1 MMQFARR
8 PAAAPIVVLL
18 AAAAIAFGLL
28 ANAPRFTP
36 DGWYYGRMMLIA
48 RGAPAA
54 AAETAMDRF
63 YQQTPVGQT
72 AAYGRFFTPIRPAA
86 FRSVGMLFPTRIAYP
101 LLAALLFP
109 LAGISALILA
119 SLLAF
124 ITAAFGVYLCARTL
138 ARPWIAAG
146 AALLFVADP
155 EMQLLARSAL
165 TDMTSLAIWTLLL
178 AVLLRGGPRRSAWR
192 WFAAIAVLE
201 IALIAAR
208 PLIYLPAGAALAAA
222 LFGVPQR
229 MRDRFKPVFTLTV
242 AVTIGYVITGTLVG
256 TPGIS
261 DSVGWLYHRSI
272 ELQATPAS
280 MSFLEWYRHAVARTL
295 VALARIALQ
304 SGLPL
309 IALVAAVVLRSVPAA
324 TLLIGSV
331 LGGLAAAPLN
341 PDPFDVDRTLMA
353 PLMPAVVLLVA
364 LGLERI
370 CDLLAVRRRQLPPAI
385 TALGAPVSSA

>member
-1 MMQFARR
+1 
-8 PAAAPIVVLL
+8 
-18 AAAAIAFGLL
+18 
-28 ANAPRFTP
+28 
-36 DGWYYGRMMLIA
+36 MMLIA